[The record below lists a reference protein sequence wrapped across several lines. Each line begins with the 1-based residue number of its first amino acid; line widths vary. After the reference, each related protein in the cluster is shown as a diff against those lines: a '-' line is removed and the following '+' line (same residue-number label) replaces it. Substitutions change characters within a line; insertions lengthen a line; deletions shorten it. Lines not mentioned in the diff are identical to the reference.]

1 MYENLV
7 IQKSPLF
14 TQGNTYYLLSESEEI
29 KFLPDYSF
37 EEFNEGNILDDTL
50 GNLPI
55 EILEQIKSEILNQEM
70 EFGYCD
76 YSIAIIIP
84 HEKVQDFSTK
94 LKAHLKEKL
103 EEIVKTQFIS
113 DEDLY
118 TNIPDLFQN
127 LAALQVIDKSITLE
141 DLFPLIKEIDEFA
154 ILSSQVFFY

>member
-1 MYENLV
+1 MYN
-7 IQKSPLF
+7 QKSPLF
-14 TQGNTYYLLSESEEI
+14 THGNTHYLLSESKEI

-37 EEFNEGNILDDTL
+37 EEFNEGNITDDTL

-55 EILEQIKSEILNQEM
+55 EIREQIKSEILNQEM

-76 YSIAIIIP
+76 YTIAIIISK
-84 HEKVQDFSTK
+84 EKVSDFSTK

-127 LAALQVIDKSITLE
+127 LAALQVIDRSIKIE
-141 DLFPLIKEIDEFA
+141 DLFPLVKEVDKFA
-154 ILSSQVFFY
+154 ILSSQVFFF